1 MPKLDL
7 KKDLKHL
14 YNPSAKAI
22 SVVDV
27 PPMQFLMIDGH
38 GDPNSAPAY
47 VEAIQALYALAYGLK
62 FRVKHADPAA
72 DFVVMPLEGLWWAA
86 DMSNFAALSKADWD
100 WTMMILQPPAVTPAL
115 FAAALVETAKKKVL
129 PGLARVRQ
137 EVYHEGSAAQI
148 RYFGPYADEGPTIAR
163 LHVYIVEQG
172 HQLSGKHHEI
182 YIGDPRRTAPAKL
195 QTVIRQ
201 PFQT

>member
-38 GDPNSAPAY
+38 GDPNTAPVY
-47 VEAIQALYALAYGLK
+47 VDAVQALYALAYGLK

-72 DFVVMPLEGLWWAA
+72 DFAAVRVQVESALKLERAQKSAA
-86 DMSNFAALSKADWD
+86 KRASDVALALHNSGAK
-100 WTMMILQPPAVTPAL
+100 TPAAVDL
-115 FAAALVETAKKKVL
+115 FLAKENLVTRTLPPFAREAAREAR
-129 PGLARVRQ
+129 ARVDLLAER
-137 EVYHEGSAAQI
+137 I
-148 RYFGPYADEGPTIAR
+148 R
-163 LHVYIVEQG
+163 
-172 HQLSGKHHEI
+172 
-182 YIGDPRRTAPAKL
+182 
-195 QTVIRQ
+195 
-201 PFQT
+201 